1 MSKQNISDKKWVLT
15 DIEKLVPYENNV
27 KKHPPEQVAKIAKAI
42 KDFGW
47 RGAPIQV
54 DENMVIIN
62 GHGRRLAALSL
73 GMTKV
78 PVVIEE
84 GLTEEQ
90 VRAYRL
96 SDNRVG
102 ISDIDTDMLQLELSD
117 LDFDLDGIFD
127 KKELDFVV
135 ADLMTINDTVF
146 SDDLDTA
153 MDSTKQTTNEKIAE
167 NDTKQVAI
175 DKVLGFK
182 HIDGKDAIF
191 VTRFMAQLEAQT
203 SLSGRDAFVS
213 FVKTLVGKL

>member
-1 MSKQNISDKKWVLT
+1 MTKQNISDKKWVLT
-15 DIEKLVPYENNV
+15 DIETLVPYENNV

-54 DENMVIIN
+54 DEKMVIIN

-102 ISDIDTDMLQLELSD
+102 VSDIDTDMLQIELSD
-117 LDFDLDGIFD
+117 LDFDMDGIFD

-135 ADLMTINDTVF
+135 ADLMTINDDVF

-167 NDTKQVAI
+167 NDTKKVAI

-182 HIDGKDAIF
+182 HIAGRDAIF

-203 SLSGRDAFVS
+203 GQAGEGAFVS

>member
-1 MSKQNISDKKWVLT
+1 MSKNISDKKWVLT
-15 DIEKLVPYENNV
+15 DIESLVPYENNV
-27 KKHPPEQVAKIAKAI
+27 KKHPPEQIAKIAKSI
-42 KDFGW
+42 TQFGW

-84 GLTEEQ
+84 GLTEDE

-102 ISDIDTDMLQLELSD
+102 ISDIDTDMLQIELGD
-117 LDFDLDGIFD
+117 LDFDLVGIFD
-127 KKELDFVV
+127 KKELDFVN
-135 ADLMTINDTVF
+135 ADMMDINLNVF

-153 MDSTKQTTNEKIAE
+153 MDSTKQTTNEKIVE
-167 NDTKQVAI
+167 NDTKLVAI
-175 DKVLGFK
+175 DKALGFK
-182 HIDGKDAIF
+182 HIAGQDVLF
-191 VTRFMAQLEAQT
+191 VTRFMAQLEAQ
-203 SLSGRDAFVS
+203 SGMSGQDAFVS